1 MKYKEIKK
9 KTQVFVVIAGLI
21 LSGIGCSD
29 SIDKIMVQSSDGFK
43 YRIDAMK
50 CFQCG
55 VCYDVCPRNAI
66 EEKKVDGKF
75 IYIINTDLC
84 DLCGDCIKECPNGG
98 IQKVER

>member
-1 MKYKEIKK
+1 MKFKDLKK
-9 KTQVFVVIAGLI
+9 NAQQIVVIAGLI

-29 SIDKIMVQSSDGFK
+29 TIDKVLVQSSDGFE

-55 VCYDVCPRNAI
+55 VCYDICHLKAI
-66 EEKKVDGKF
+66 EEKKLDGKF
-75 IYIINTDLC
+75 IYVIDMDKC